1 MSNKRAENMDAKTLQ
16 DIFIKI
22 LRSELNETELD
33 SAVKDQLTPDV
44 LYALYSLS
52 KRHDLAHI
60 VAYSLY
66 KNGFRNESE
75 IYSKFSQENVGAVY
89 RYIHMNYALKEI
101 YNTFNEEHIPYI
113 PLKGSVIRPY
123 YPEESMRTSCDIDI
137 LVKEENLDAAIDAL
151 VKKEFKRGGNGYH
164 DVSLYSPNNIHLEL
178 HFNLKEDN
186 DSLDIVLKDAWKY
199 ATLKHNNCYEF
210 TKEFFLFHMFAHMSY
225 HFVSGGCGIRPL
237 MDIWIIE
244 HEIGVTYTEVKDLL
258 EKAGIYKFA
267 SEMSELSE
275 ICFSDRPKDDFT
287 DTLLSYVFDGGVY
300 GTSKNK
306 ITLSKAKTTNTLTY
320 ALKRLFLPYEKM
332 IILFPI
338 LKKAPVLLP
347 FCWVIRFIKML
358 FGGKARNTMNEIK
371 TANNVSDNEIEIM
384 QQMRSRLGL

>member
-44 LYALYSLS
+44 LSALYSLS

-66 KNGFRNESE
+66 KNGFGNESE

-137 LVKEENLDAAIDAL
+137 LIKEENLDAAIDAL
-151 VKKEFKRGGNGYH
+151 VQKGFKRGEKNYH

-178 HFNLKEDN
+178 HFNIQEDIT
-186 DSLDIVLKDAWKY
+186 SLDIVLKDAWKY
-199 ATLKHNNCYEF
+199 ATLKHNSYYEF

-225 HFVSGGCGIRPL
+225 HFLGGGCGIRPL

-244 HEIGVTYTEVKDLL
+244 HKMGITYTEAKDLL
-258 EKAGIYKFA
+258 EKAGIYRFA
-267 SEMSELSE
+267 SEMSNLSE
-275 ICFSDRPKDDFT
+275 ICFSDRHKDDFT
-287 DTLLSYVFDGGVY
+287 DIFLSYVFDGGVY
-300 GTSKNK
+300 GTAKNK
-306 ITLSKAKTTNTLTY
+306 ITIKKAKTNNTFIY
-320 ALKRLFLPYEKM
+320 ALKRLFLPYRKM
-332 IILFPI
+332 AFLFPI
-338 LKKAPVLLP
+338 LKKVPILLP
-347 FCWVIRFIKML
+347 FCWGIRFIKML
-358 FGGKARNTMNEIK
+358 FGGKARTTMNEIK
-371 TANNVSDNEIEIM
+371 TANNVSDNEIDIM
-384 QQMRSRLGL
+384 QKMRSRLGL